1 MLDMYEDQF
10 EEFKARAKRGSVDSY
25 LIGLQQR
32 ERAQQNVLKSKNI
45 SNLLNAQP
53 QECSV
58 SAPASRESTPP
69 GSYVAP
75 KMSTSPARSPGHTRS
90 CSLRKKRNR
99 PGELMLDF
107 DPIRPRTSSMPTK
120 NDFKKP
126 DFLSPPSPTSYMKR
140 SSEKDEDHCP
150 LYRVRSFRTTSKGI
164 VNRGDSF
171 KSRSTNSV
179 ASTGSLGSTSRLSN
193 SMDDCRAG
201 GCSESV
207 KSHGSTANSVA
218 SSTGSTAYRVI
229 ILGAGGVG
237 KTAITKQFMTSEYM
251 GAFDTTTGLLTPELT
266 PETPVA
272 VTSPGGTVRF
282 RHDDDTE
289 KSVSVLLDGEESTMY
304 FVDTRSK
311 EDFMNYDEA
320 DAYVVCYSITER
332 STFDSAV
339 GILFSLRKH
348 IAREVATILVG
359 NKSDNVRSRQ
369 ISADEGKETAV
380 KYNCKFIETSAVL
393 NHQIDDLLVGI
404 LKQIRLAPKREELK
418 QKKRASRR
426 SKRKE
431 NCVNKAARGF
441 FDKLFRKDSVSKS
454 CDNLLVL

>member
-251 GAFDTTTGLLTPELT
+251 GAFDTTTD
-266 PETPVA
+266 
-272 VTSPGGTVRF
+272 
-282 RHDDDTE
+282 DDDTE